1 MKDGGNKNDFPRVQ
15 WRQFDVAEPNKGQ
28 VPFTKKCVF
37 DVATPSFLDK
47 DLNFRNFF
55 VTPLFYF

>member
-1 MKDGGNKNDFPRVQ
+1 MSNSKMRQANGKFETSLFPTH
-15 WRQFDVAEPNKGQ
+15 NKGQ

-37 DVATPSFLDK
+37 DVATPSFLGK

-55 VTPLFYF
+55 VTPLVYF